1 MEATINSMED
11 YALQYSKQTDEVL
24 YRLYR
29 ETHLKVMNPIM
40 LTGFLQG
47 KLLEHISLMLKPE
60 RILEIGTYTGFA
72 SICLA
77 KGLKSGGKL
86 ITIEKNPELEEICRK
101 YFVLSG
107 FENYIDLKIG
117 NALDV
122 IPNLDFNFD
131 LVYIDCD
138 KELYPSIYDK
148 VFKKV
153 NSGGYILAD
162 NVLWHG
168 KINDKKFEADKDTSA
183 IRQFNELVLN
193 DNRVDNFILP
203 LRDGLMIIRKS

>member
-1 MEATINSMED
+1 MED